1 MNVLLVSQCS
11 GNALSETRRI
21 LDQFAERKGHRTWQ
35 TPITMDG
42 LDTLRRLLRKKAR
55 KNTAVACHWIRG
67 KDHSELIWIVG
78 DATQFGAK
86 GVVPTNSTRRD
97 ILRRGDENDWH
108 TGEEIRLL
116 AAMAALLHDLGK
128 ACLAFQQKLAGK
140 GPLERNLYRHEW
152 LSLRLFQA
160 FVGTDDDATW
170 LGRLREPTAKDDD
183 LWVSRL
189 YRDGLDSGASNPFEG
204 MPPLARAI
212 GWLVL
217 THHRLPVMP
226 SLDDKGEQRWL
237 GSKVPGFRA
246 EQLRDVVDKIGPDW
260 NEVVEKRV
268 PADIEPYW
276 DVSKGLPVTT
286 EKWKKRASSLAKRM
300 LGRSGMLDKVWLDD
314 CYVMHVARMS
324 LMLADHHYSSLT
336 DPALRV
342 RGATGYSLYANT
354 NRDTGAVNQPLDEH
368 LLGVEHHTQAICRS
382 LPTLTSNLPRLARHK
397 GFRKRSE
404 NPRFRWQDKAFDMAE
419 GLRDRSRD
427 QGFFGINMAS
437 TGCGKTL
444 ANGRIMYA
452 LADPDQGARFSIA
465 LGLRTLTLQTGKAYR
480 ELLKLGEDD
489 LAIRVG
495 GSASRTLFEHQ
506 QHQAALTGSES
517 SQPLMDDD
525 SYVHFEGNFEAHPVL
540 RRTGH
545 NPYVNSLIAA
555 PVLTCTVDH
564 LIPATESLRGGHQIA
579 PMIRLMSSDLVL
591 DEPDDFDLADLPAL
605 TRLVHWA
612 GLLGSRVLLSSATL
626 PPSLIEGLF
635 EAYSDGR
642 RHFQNNRG
650 TPGQP
655 VNICCA
661 WFDENDR
668 SHAECSGSQS
678 FREAHQ
684 KFVDQRYKKLGM
696 TAIRRRSQVVPL
708 AIEGRDLK
716 SICPPF
722 ASEIMN
728 NAVKLHQENHSVD
741 PNTDKRVSFGLVRMA
756 NIEPLVEVALNLLR
770 SEPPEGYRIHL
781 CVYHSQHPL
790 LIRSSIERQLDDVL
804 DRRQADRVFRHTDI
818 RGRLDRSGGPDHLF
832 IVLGSPVTEV
842 GRDHDY
848 DWAIVE
854 PSSMRSLIQL
864 AGRVRRHR
872 QEEWAE
878 VNILIFDV
886 NIKHLRKPAEPA
898 FCRPGFEAQGS
909 WLLNSHHIA
918 QLLTSEELSAID
930 ARPRI
935 TQRQPLAPNESL
947 VDLEHARLAD
957 CMLKPPESIQAV
969 PVSLGKPLTRRQK
982 INAETPPSL
991 PPLRAHSWWSLRY
1004 GTLTGACLQQQPFR
1018 ENTIQQTELVLM
1030 PDESGEDYQ
1039 LHVVDKNGRG
1049 KADVLI
1055 AAEAKNQRIPD
1066 SGLCSASVD
1075 PWGEPDYME
1084 ALVSLANELGMELEV
1099 CARKF
1104 GTVTL
1109 GESEQGWR
1117 YHPALGFSKWR

>member
-11 GNALSETRRI
+11 GNALTETRRI

-35 TPITMDG
+35 TPITMEG
-42 LDTLRRLLRKKAR
+42 LNTLRRLLRKKAR

-78 DATQFGAK
+78 DASQFGVR
-86 GVVPTNSTRRD
+86 GIVPTNFTRRD
-97 ILRRGDENDWH
+97 ILRSNDENDWRN
-108 TGEEIRLL
+108 GEDICLL

-128 ACLAFQQKLAGK
+128 ASLAFQQKLIGK

-160 FVGTDDDATW
+160 FVGADDDATW
-170 LGRLREPTAKDDD
+170 LARLQEPTDKDNE
-183 LWVSRL
+183 LWISRL
-189 YRDGLDSGASNPFEG
+189 YRDGLDSDIGNPFRG

-226 SLDDKGEQRWL
+226 SKDDSGEQRWL
-237 GSKVPGFRA
+237 GSKVKGFRA
-246 EQLRDVVDKIGPDW
+246 EQLRDVLDKIGPDW
-260 NEVVEKRV
+260 NEVVQGKERT
-268 PADIEPYW
+268 DIEPYW

-300 LGRSGMLDKVWLDD
+300 LGRTGMQNKAWLDD
-314 CYVMHVARMS
+314 NYVMHVARMS

-354 NRDTGAVNQPLDEH
+354 NRDTGLVNQPLDEH
-368 LLGVEHHTQAICRS
+368 LLGVEQHVQAICRS
-382 LPTLTSNLPRLARHK
+382 LPSLASNLPRLARHK

-419 GLRDRSRD
+419 GLRDRSRA

-480 ELLKLGEDD
+480 ELLNLGEDD

-506 QHQAALTGSES
+506 QSQAARTGSES

-555 PVLTCTVDH
+555 PILTCTVDH

-626 PPSLIEGLF
+626 PPAMVEGLF

-668 SHAECSGSQS
+668 SHSECSDSQT
-678 FREAHQ
+678 FRETHQ
-684 KFVDQRYKKLGM
+684 VFVDQRYKKLGLA
-696 TAIRRRSQVVPL
+696 AIRRRSQVVPL
-708 AIEGRDLK
+708 AIDGRDLK
-716 SICPPF
+716 SLCPPF
-722 ASEIMN
+722 AAEIMV
-728 NAVKLHQENHSVD
+728 NAIALHQKNHSVD
-741 PNTDKRVSFGLVRMA
+741 PITNKRVSFGLVRMA
-756 NIEPLVEVALNLLR
+756 NIEPLVEVALTLFR
-770 SEPPEGYRIHL
+770 SAPPEGCRIHL

-790 LIRSSIERQLDDVL
+790 LIRSSIERQLDEVL
-804 DRRQADRVFRHTDI
+804 DRRQADRVFQHTDI
-818 RGRLDRSGGPDHLF
+818 RGRLDNSKEPDHLF

-848 DWAIVE
+848 DWALVE

-872 QEEWAE
+872 LVEWAE
-878 VNILIFDV
+878 TNILIFDV
-886 NIKHLRKPAEPA
+886 NMKHLRNPAEPA
-898 FCRPGFEAQGS
+898 FCRPGFEGKDP
-909 WLLNSHHIA
+909 WLLHSHHMEK
-918 QLLTSEELSAID
+918 LLTDDELSAID

-935 TQRQPLAPNESL
+935 TQRQPLAPNDSL

-957 CMLKPPESIQAV
+957 CMLKPPEPVQANTM
-969 PVSLGKPLTRRQK
+969 PMEKPLTRRQRM
-982 INAETPPSL
+982 NAATPAPL

-1030 PDESGEDYQ
+1030 PEESGEDYQ
-1039 LHVVDKNGRG
+1039 LHAVDKAGSG
-1049 KADVLI
+1049 KADLLI
-1055 AAEAKNQRIPD
+1055 PVETKNQRIPD
-1066 SGLCSASVD
+1066 SELCNARVG

-1084 ALVSLANELGMELEV
+1084 ALVSLADELGMELEA

-1117 YHPALGFSKWR
+1117 YHPVLGFSKQR